1 MNLLDDKWMDR
12 WVISRMLVT
21 TALKC
26 CFKVELYYLLWGLNE
41 AMQGKCPRDL
51 LLPLGLSVSFR
62 GRLGL
67 RGCSQRP
74 VVSERVRWEPCTAQ
88 DCWPSVVLCLSPV
101 CENLSRGHKEYTP
114 RCFDLKKKRKERRK
128 RKHCFGGLDTLV
140 WSKNLIQN
148 FEHWVR
154 REISTI

>member
-1 MNLLDDKWMDR
+1 MDR

-114 RCFDLKKKRKERRK
+114 RCFDLKKKKEGKKEKKALLWRSWHSSMIKEPDTELWALGKK
-128 RKHCFGGLDTLV
+128 RNIHNIIWD
-140 WSKNLIQN
+140 
-148 FEHWVR
+148 E
-154 REISTI
+154 